1 MIKLHRGDALTVL
14 RRLPDCSVQCCVTSP
29 PYWGLRDY
37 GTAKWSGGD
46 AECGHTGAARR
57 CDKDGRNDKQG
68 THKGSSSDSVS
79 RDCVKCGARRIDRQL
94 GLEPTPEAY
103 VARMVDVFREVRR
116 VMRDDGTL
124 WLNMGDSYAGNGAVS
139 QEQTNADIR
148 HATCGNALAKCQR
161 RIGTVGGLK
170 PKDLCGIPW
179 RLAFALQADGW
190 YLRSDIIWHKPN
202 PMPESVRD
210 RPTKAHEYVFLLSKS
225 ERYFWDQEAVREPH
239 CSASIERSK
248 YDRTTDNTNKGK
260 PTGKNRDDN
269 GLIFGSGL
277 NALPYMLHP
286 AGRNLRS
293 VWTITPKPFHGAHFA
308 TFPPALVE
316 RCIRAGT
323 SERGCCPQCG
333 KAWDRVTE
341 TQRAAYREVLDPKLA
356 ARVEMGLVSRKTGLA
371 APGWRKA
378 QMASSSTLGFRPACS
393 CPAAEPV
400 PCVVLDPF
408 IGSGTTAAVAKSLG
422 RDCVGIDLN
431 PKYLAMARARIRA
444 AVPASLLATR
454 HSQLATPT
462 NG

>member
-1 MIKLHRGDALTVL
+1 M
-14 RRLPDCSVQCCVTSP
+14 
-29 PYWGLRDY
+29 
-37 GTAKWSGGD
+37 
-46 AECGHTGAARR
+46 
-57 CDKDGRNDKQG
+57 
-68 THKGSSSDSVS
+68 
-79 RDCVKCGARRIDRQL
+79 
-94 GLEPTPEAY
+94 
-103 VARMVDVFREVRR
+103 
-116 VMRDDGTL
+116 
-124 WLNMGDSYAGNGAVS
+124 
-139 QEQTNADIR
+139 
-148 HATCGNALAKCQR
+148 
-161 RIGTVGGLK
+161 
-170 PKDLCGIPW
+170 PW

-190 YLRSDIIWHKPN
+190 YLRSDIVWHKPN

-293 VWTITPKPFHGAHFA
+293 VWTITPKPFRGAHFA
-308 TFPPALVE
+308 TFPPELVE
-316 RCIRAGT
+316 RCVRAGT

-333 KAWDRVTE
+333 KAWERVTE
-341 TQRAAYREVLDPKLA
+341 TQFLGDGNPNGYHERLVKGNKMRMSGAQLA
-356 ARVEMGLVSRKTGLA
+356 AWKTKH
-371 APGWRKA
+371 P
-378 QMASSSTLGFRPACS
+378 SHDLGFRPACS
-393 CPAAEPV
+393 CPDADPV

-408 IGSGTTAAVAKSLG
+408 IGSGTTAAVARSLG

-431 PKYLAMARARIRA
+431 PKYLAMARARIRP

-454 HSQLATPT
+454 DSQLATPT